1 MEKYSGLIALAILL
15 VLLVVFIKYQAN
27 HMVDEDEEEE
37 PVTRSVVQETV
48 GTPLDLNDED
58 ALVAS
63 LVASIDLR
71 NETHKNVQVLSVR
84 KVG

>member
-1 MEKYSGLIALAILL
+1 MEKYSGLIAMAILI
-15 VLLVVFIKYQAN
+15 VLLVVFIRYQAN
-27 HMVDEDEEEE
+27 HMDEEEQE
-37 PVTRSVVQETV
+37 EATVSAAPVKVSA
-48 GTPLDLNDED
+48 TPLDLNDED

-63 LVASIDLR
+63 LIASIELR

>member
-1 MEKYSGLIALAILL
+1 MEKYSGLIALGILL

-27 HMVDEDEEEE
+27 HMEEEE
-37 PVTRSVVQETV
+37 EQEEPVVKASEVKTNAA
-48 GTPLDLNDED
+48 PLDLNDED

-63 LVASIDLR
+63 MIASIELR

>member
-15 VLLVVFIKYQAN
+15 ILLVVFIKYQAN
-27 HMVDEDEEEE
+27 HMVDEQEDEE
-37 PVTRSVVQETV
+37 PVARTSVQETV

-63 LVASIDLR
+63 IVASIDLR